1 MKRERAGSRQDGR
14 AASSLQLD
22 ILFYFPSSYR
32 PKCVETVVHA
42 VKPWL
47 TNPTVSAE
55 FEDLL
60 AKDASFAHL
69 SDTTLEFN
77 RSGTFELGERRF
89 RDDLHSRYVV
99 WIQGTLGST
108 DRRFTIAPFVDPG
121 NTTTVGI
128 HLWLYEAEL
137 SLTIEELISTAIG
150 ERQLLDLLD
159 RVNPLWAAIGVEAP
173 LSTLGGIA
181 AGQEHLPGGG
191 YYGSELVAIIGR
203 DELARALEACQK
215 VVFLPRGGVFFSWS
229 RDSKRRKES
238 AGHERFEAK
247 LLRFEA
253 QVLARFPDE
262 YKRRDST
269 SR

>member
-128 HLWLYEAEL
+128 HLWLYESEL

-181 AGQEHLPGGG
+181 AGPEDLPWGGGFGGEVGGRLWREGRGPGG
-191 YYGSELVAIIGR
+191 AGR
-203 DELARALEACQK
+203 SKSVL
-215 VVFLPRGGVFFSWS
+215 FSWGGGAS
-229 RDSKRRKES
+229 S
-238 AGHERFEAK
+238 
-247 LLRFEA
+247 LW
-253 QVLARFPDE
+253 
-262 YKRRDST
+262 
-269 SR
+269 